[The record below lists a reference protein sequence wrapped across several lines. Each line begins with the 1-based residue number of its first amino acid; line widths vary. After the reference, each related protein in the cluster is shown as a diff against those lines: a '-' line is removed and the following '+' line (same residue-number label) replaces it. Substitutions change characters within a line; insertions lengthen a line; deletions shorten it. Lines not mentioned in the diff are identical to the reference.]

1 MGRIESPHCELALS
15 ELLDRILNRGVVIVG
30 DLTISIADVD
40 LIYVGLKVLLSSV
53 ETAEQLRSVPKPH
66 KGEADHA
73 LPVCDH

>member
-53 ETAEQLRSVPKPH
+53 ETAEQLRSVPGPR
-66 KGEADHA
+66 EREPDHA